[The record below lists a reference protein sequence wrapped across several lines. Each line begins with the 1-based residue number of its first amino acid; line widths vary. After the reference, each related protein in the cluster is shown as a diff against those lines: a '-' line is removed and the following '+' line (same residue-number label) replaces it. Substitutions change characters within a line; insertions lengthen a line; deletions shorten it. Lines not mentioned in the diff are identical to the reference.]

1 MKIDHH
7 KHFVLGGFT
16 VSKPYIFITR
26 EIPNHALELLK
37 ESFEVGMWNED
48 RPIPREVLLAEAKRA
63 EGLLIMLTERIDQE
77 LLDAAPNLKAI
88 SIMAVGYDNIDLSLA
103 TERGIFVMNTPG
115 VLSNATADLTFGL
128 LMATGRRIAEAN
140 QYLLDGKWIGW
151 GPMLMAGQ
159 EIYGSTIGIIGM
171 GRIGEAVA
179 KRATG
184 FDMKILYHN
193 RNRKPEV
200 EEALGAEYRSLDDLL
215 QESDFIV
222 MLTPLTPETE
232 NLIGKRE
239 FELMKETA
247 VFVNVSRGATIDEE
261 ALYEALVNKKIWAAG
276 LDVFRQEPVP
286 MDNPLLKLD
295 NVVAIPHIGS
305 ASIQTRTKMAVMAA
319 QGLKDALENKKPEF
333 VVNKELL

>member
-1 MKIDHH
+1 M
-7 KHFVLGGFT
+7 
-16 VSKPYIFITR
+16 SKPYIFITR
-26 EIPNHALELLK
+26 EIPDHAVALLK
-37 ESFEVGMWNED
+37 ESYEVGMWTED
-48 RPIPREVLLAEAKRA
+48 RPVPREVLLEEAKKA
-63 EGLLIMLTERIDQE
+63 FGLLIMLTEKIDEE
-77 LLDAAPNLKAI
+77 LLDVATNLKAI
-88 SIMAVGYDNIDLSLA
+88 SIMAVGYDNIDLPLV
-103 TERGIFVMNTPG
+103 TEKGIFVMNTPG
-115 VLSNATADLTFGL
+115 VLSDATADLTFGL

-140 QYLLDGKWIGW
+140 KYLLDGKWIGW

-184 FDMKILYHN
+184 FDMNILYHN
-193 RNRKPEV
+193 RNRKLEV
-200 EEALGAEYRSLDDLL
+200 EESLGAQYRSLNDLL

-222 MLTPLTPETE
+222 MLTPLTKETE

-247 VFVNVSRGATIDEE
+247 VFINVSRGATVDEE
-261 ALYEALVNKKIWAAG
+261 ALYEALINNKIWAAG

-305 ASIQTRTKMAVMAA
+305 ASIQTRTKMAMMAA
-319 QGLKDALENKKPEF
+319 QGLKDALDNKIPQF